1 MHIYYKGIIMALL
14 VTLRSV
20 CLLSLVETS
29 FICLHYRKVGRK
41 MQGNRFVSEGHGCHV
56 PAKMEKGRGGAWC
69 PCSLVSLSCLRSVQQ
84 ALAWYISC
92 PRTWSALS
100 KLIKLRFS
108 SWTWDQG
115 ASLGSALVPVHEAH
129 PEQPDNTQDMGSTQL
144 GLDQGINGLQ

>member
-1 MHIYYKGIIMALL
+1 MAQL

-29 FICLHYRKVGRK
+29 FVCFYYRKMGRR
-41 MQGNRFVSEGHGCHV
+41 MQGNRFESEGHGCHV
-56 PAKMEKGRGGAWC
+56 PAKMEKGRRGAWC
-69 PCSLVSLSCLRSVQQ
+69 PCSLVSLSCLKYAQQ
-84 ALAWYISC
+84 ALARYISC

-115 ASLGSALVPVHEAH
+115 ASLGSALIPEHEDH
-129 PEQPDNTQDMGSTQL
+129 PEQPDSTQGMGCTQL